1 MIDVHFMTKL
11 AVLVAGAGHYVSLF
25 PRGGGFA
32 GVLGKAFGLST
43 ITDSQLACPRKG
55 IVNFK
60 ATQRPSIR
68 GFKLFAQLSGPSKA
82 APLKFALAQKWVH
95 HPTWE
100 GGSHAIDM

>member
-1 MIDVHFMTKL
+1 MPFWFI
-11 AVLVAGAGHYVSLF
+11 VSS
-25 PRGGGFA
+25 RGSHA

-68 GFKLFAQLSGPSKA
+68 GFKQFAQLSGPSKA
-82 APLKFALAQKWVH
+82 ASLKFALAQKWAHIRRGEV
-95 HPTWE
+95 
-100 GGSHAIDM
+100 GSHAIDM